1 MRNYVAIVSK
11 ERGSIWGVH
20 FPDLVGCTSAGS
32 TIEEAIANA
41 SVALRLWAEDET
53 DLPVPSPL
61 ENLRRQPDVRDD
73 LERGGVAIY
82 VPLIVAGRKERYNV
96 MLDPVLV
103 EGIDRAA
110 KAAGV
115 SRSDF
120 ISQAAASSLRDKTGA
135 VVVSSGKHA
144 ARMKSRSPKGASRP
158 QQKRA

>member
-20 FPDLVGCTSAGS
+20 FPDLIGCTSAGS
-32 TIEEAIANA
+32 TVEQAIANA

-53 DLPVPSPL
+53 DLPVPSTL
-61 ENLRRQPDVRDD
+61 EDLRRQPDVRED

-82 VPLIVAGRKERYNV
+82 VPLIIAGRKARYNV

-110 KAAGV
+110 EAAGV

-120 ISQAAASSLRDKTGA
+120 ISQAAASSLGEKTGA
-135 VVVSSGKHA
+135 VVVA
-144 ARMKSRSPKGASRP
+144 SRKRAGGMGSRRPKGTSRP
-158 QQKRA
+158 RQKRA

>member
-11 ERGSIWGVH
+11 ERRSIWGVH
-20 FPDLVGCTSAGS
+20 FPDLLGCTSAGR
-32 TIEEAIANA
+32 TVEEAIANA

-53 DLPVPSPL
+53 ELPMPSTL
-61 ENLRRQPDVRDD
+61 ESLRRRPDVRDD

-135 VVVSSGKHA
+135 VVVP
-144 ARMKSRSPKGASRP
+144 ARKRSVRTRP
-158 QQKRA
+158 YQKRA